1 MAVTIQTNPQ
11 VYTTASNPVVFT
23 FESDETA
30 QANFSYIVELF
41 IDSVLHSTHQ
51 VFPQFGEL
59 AKFNASEAVRSTL
72 ASPLIT
78 NGSLTTNYNTAISSV
93 YIIVYEKYGT
103 PPVIQLDATS
113 DDINV
118 FNGAL
123 RHPDWISWNYLEYWV
138 SKQNSYPSPALFLT
152 SWPRTRKYF
161 CGLNEKIFLG
171 FLSFTH
177 TYDIN
182 FLLYDVN
189 NVFISADT
197 IPIIDSNNMTVIDC
211 SPVTIMSNTTITA
224 FDFATAAYYEV
235 FVQATGLGINSGL
248 SETFKIYMDTECH
261 RYETRRL
268 HWLNKFGVWDSFTF
282 TLVSIDSTNV
292 SSSGYSRESGVW
304 NGTAYTYPL
313 YQGQATTYAK
323 TAKDNLILNSDWINE
338 EVQKWL
344 VRELYESPN
353 VYLEQGENFEPVN
366 VVNSGYQF
374 KQRRVNG
381 LIQEVVEIE
390 RTYLYNSQLN

>member
-11 VYTTASNPVVFT
+11 AFTTASNPVVFT

-41 IDSVLHSTHQ
+41 IDGALHSTHQ

-93 YIIVYEKYGT
+93 YIIVSEKYGT
-103 PPVIQLDATS
+103 PPAIQLDATS
-113 DDINV
+113 NAIFV

-123 RHPDWISWNYLEYWV
+123 RHPDWIDFGFKDYDV
-138 SKQNSYPSPALFLT
+138 STTNNLTPGVLFLT
-152 SWPRTRKYF
+152 SWPRTRKTF
-161 CGLNEKIFLG
+161 CGMNEKIFLG
-171 FLSFTH
+171 FISSDTSF
-177 TYDIN
+177 DVR
-182 FLLYDVN
+182 FRLYDSTNTLIVSY
-189 NVFISADT
+189 NVGLTFNDL
-197 IPIIDSNNMTVIDC
+197 TVVDC
-211 SPVTIMSNTTITA
+211 SPSTIMANTTITA
-224 FDFATAAYYEV
+224 GNFAAAAYYDV
-235 FVQATGLGINSGL
+235 RARGTGGGIFNGS
-248 SETFKIYMDTECH
+248 SEEYRIYIDTECH

-304 NGTAYTYPL
+304 DGTAYTYPL
-313 YQGQATTYAK
+313 YQGQATTYSK

>member
-11 VYTTASNPVVFT
+11 AFTTASNPVVFT

-30 QANFSYIVELF
+30 QANFSYIVELY
-41 IDSVLHSTHQ
+41 IDGALHSTHQ

-93 YIIVYEKYGT
+93 YIIVSEKYGT
-103 PPVIQLDATS
+103 PPAIQLDATS
-113 DDINV
+113 NAIFV

-123 RHPDWISWNYLEYWV
+123 RHPDWIDFGFKDYDV
-138 SKQNSYPSPALFLT
+138 STTNNLTPGVLFLT
-152 SWPRTRKYF
+152 SWPRTRKTF
-161 CGLNEKIFLG
+161 CGMNEKIFLG
-171 FLSFTH
+171 FISSDTSF
-177 TYDIN
+177 DVR
-182 FLLYDVN
+182 FRLYDSTNTLIVSY
-189 NVFISADT
+189 NVGLTFNDL
-197 IPIIDSNNMTVIDC
+197 TVVDC
-211 SPVTIMSNTTITA
+211 SPSTIMANTTITA
-224 FDFATAAYYEV
+224 GNFAAAAYYDV
-235 FVQATGLGINSGL
+235 RARGTGGGIFNGS
-248 SETFKIYMDTECH
+248 SEEYRIYIDTECH

-304 NGTAYTYPL
+304 DGTAYTYPL
-313 YQGQATTYAK
+313 YQGQATTYSK

-366 VVNSGYQF
+366 VVNQNYQF

>member
-1 MAVTIQTNPQ
+1 MAVTIQQNPQ
-11 VYTTASNPVVFT
+11 AFTTASNPVVFT

-41 IDSVLHSTHQ
+41 IDGALHSTHQ
-51 VFPQFGEL
+51 VFPQSAEL

-78 NGSLTTNYNTAISSV
+78 NGTLTTNYNTAISTV
-93 YIIVYEKYGT
+93 YIIVSEKYGT
-103 PPVIQLDATS
+103 PPAIQLDATS
-113 DDINV
+113 NAIFV

-123 RHPDWISWNYLEYWV
+123 RHPQWIDFNFKDYDV
-138 SKQNSYPSPALFLT
+138 STTNNLTPGVLFLT
-152 SWPRTRKYF
+152 SWPRARKTF

-171 FLSFTH
+171 FISSDTSF
-177 TYDIN
+177 DVR
-182 FLLYDVN
+182 FRLYDSTNTLIVSY
-189 NVFISADT
+189 NVGLTFNDL
-197 IPIIDSNNMTVIDC
+197 TVIDC
-211 SPVTIMSNTTITA
+211 SPTTIMANTTITA
-224 FDFATAAYYEV
+224 LDFASAAYYKV
-235 FVQATGLGINSGL
+235 RARGTGVGIFNGS
-248 SETFKIYMDTECH
+248 SEEYDIYIDNECH

-268 HWLNKFGVWDSFTF
+268 HWLNKFGVWDAFTF
-282 TLVSIDSTNV
+282 TLVSTDSTKV
-292 SSSGYSRESGVW
+292 SSTGYSRESGVW
-304 NGTAYTYPL
+304 DGTDYIYPL

-323 TAKDNLILNSDWINE
+323 TAKDTLILNSDWINE

-366 VVNSGYQF
+366 VVNQNYDF
-374 KQRRVNG
+374 KQRRING
-381 LIQEVVEIE
+381 LIQEVVQIE

>member
-1 MAVTIQTNPQ
+1 MAIIIQQNPQ
-11 VYTTASNPVVFT
+11 VITTASNPVVFT

-30 QANFSYIVELF
+30 QANFSYIVELY
-41 IDSVLHSTHQ
+41 IDFVLHSTHQ

-78 NGSLTTNYNTAISSV
+78 NGSLTTDYNTAISLI
-93 YIIVYEKYGT
+93 YIKVSEKYGT
-103 PPVIQLDATS
+103 PPAIQLDATS
-113 DDINV
+113 TNIAV

-123 RHPDWISWNYLEYWV
+123 RHPDWINWNYLEYNV
-138 SKQNSYPSPALFLT
+138 SSANPLTPGVLFLT
-152 SWPRTRKYF
+152 SWPRARKAF
-161 CGLNEKIFLG
+161 CGLNERMFLG
-171 FLSFTH
+171 FISSDTSFTVSFQLRNSSGGLIANYLTPSLSFQM
-177 TYDIN
+177 
-182 FLLYDVN
+182 L
-189 NVFISADT
+189 NVL
-197 IPIIDSNNMTVIDC
+197 DC
-211 SPVTIMSNTTITA
+211 SPATIMANTTITA
-224 FDFATAAYYEV
+224 ANFAAAAYYTVEAIGS
-235 FVQATGLGINSGL
+235 FGGMFNGA
-248 SETFKIYMDTECH
+248 SELFRIYIDTECH

-282 TLVSIDSTNV
+282 TLVSTDSTKV
-292 SSSGYSRESGVW
+292 SSTGYSRESGIW
-304 NGTAYTYPL
+304 DGTSYKYPL

-323 TAKDNLILNSDWINE
+323 TAKDTLILNSDWINE

-366 VVNSGYQF
+366 VVNSDYQF
-374 KQRRVNG
+374 KQRRING
-381 LIQEVVEIE
+381 LIQEVVQIE

>member
-1 MAVTIQTNPQ
+1 MAVTIQQNPQ
-11 VYTTASNPVVFT
+11 AFTTASNPVVFT

-41 IDSVLHSTHQ
+41 IDGALHSTHQ
-51 VFPQFGEL
+51 VFPQFNEL

-78 NGSLTTNYNTAISSV
+78 NGTLTTNYNTAISTV
-93 YIIVYEKYGT
+93 YIIVSEKYGT
-103 PPVIQLDATS
+103 PPAIQLDATS
-113 DDINV
+113 NAIFV

-123 RHPDWISWNYLEYWV
+123 RHPDWINFSFKDYDV
-138 SKQNSYPSPALFLT
+138 STTNNLTPGVKFLT
-152 SWPRTRKYF
+152 SWPRARKTF
-161 CGLNEKIFLG
+161 CGMNEKIFLG
-171 FLSFTH
+171 FISSDTSF
-177 TYDIN
+177 
-182 FLLYDVN
+182 
-189 NVFISADT
+189 NVRFTLRTAGGALIVTDLVSLFFNDL
-197 IPIIDSNNMTVIDC
+197 TVVDC
-211 SPVTIMSNTTITA
+211 SPSTIMANTTITA
-224 FDFATAAYYEV
+224 LDFASAAYYEV
-235 FVQATGLGINSGL
+235 IARGAGTGIFNGS
-248 SETFKIYMDTECH
+248 SETFQIYIDNECH

-282 TLVSIDSTNV
+282 TLVSTDSTKV
-292 SSSGYSRESGVW
+292 SSTGYNRESGVW
-304 NGTAYTYPL
+304 DGTAYTYPF

-323 TAKDNLILNSDWINE
+323 TAKDTLILNSDWINE

-366 VVNSGYQF
+366 VVNSAYQF
-374 KQRRVNG
+374 KQRRING
-381 LIQEVVEIE
+381 LIQEVVEIQ

>member
-1 MAVTIQTNPQ
+1 MAIIIQQEPGFFTS
-11 VYTTASNPVVFT
+11 ASNPVIYT

-30 QANFSYIVELF
+30 QANFSYIVELY
-41 IDSVLHSTHQ
+41 IDGALHSTHQ
-51 VFPQFGEL
+51 VFPQSAEL

-78 NGSLTTNYNTAISSV
+78 NGSLTTNYNTAISTV
-93 YIIVYEKYGT
+93 YIIVSEKYGT
-103 PPVIQLDATS
+103 PPAIQLDATS
-113 DDINV
+113 NAIFV

-123 RHPDWISWNYLEYWV
+123 RHPQWIDFNFKDYDV
-138 SKQNSYPSPALFLT
+138 STTNSFTPGVLFLT
-152 SWPRTRKYF
+152 SWPRTRKTF

-171 FLSFTH
+171 FISSDTSF
-177 TYDIN
+177 
-182 FLLYDVN
+182 DVRFRLFDSTN
-189 NVFISADT
+189 TLIASDNVGLTFNDL
-197 IPIIDSNNMTVIDC
+197 TVVDC
-211 SPVTIMSNTTITA
+211 SPSTIMANTTITA
-224 FDFATAAYYEV
+224 GNFAAAAYYKV
-235 FVQATGLGINSGL
+235 RARGTGVGIFNGS
-248 SETFKIYMDTECH
+248 SEEYDIYIDNECH

-282 TLVSIDSTNV
+282 TLVSIDSTKV

-304 NGTAYTYPL
+304 DGTDYTYPL

-323 TAKDNLILNSDWINE
+323 TAKDTLILNSDWINE

-366 VVNSGYQF
+366 VVNQNYDF
-374 KQRRVNG
+374 KQRRING
-381 LIQEVVEIE
+381 LIQEVVQIE

>member
-1 MAVTIQTNPQ
+1 MAVIIQTNPQ
-11 VYTTASNPVVFT
+11 AFTTASNPVVFT
-23 FESDETA
+23 FESDETS
-30 QANFSYIVELF
+30 QANFSYIVELY
-41 IDSVLHSTHQ
+41 IDGALHSTHQ
-51 VFPQFGEL
+51 VFPQSAEL

-78 NGSLTTNYNTAISSV
+78 NGSLTTNYNTAISTV
-93 YIIVYEKYGT
+93 YIVVSEKYGT
-103 PPVIQLDATS
+103 PPAIQLDATS
-113 DDINV
+113 NAIYV

-123 RHPDWISWNYLEYWV
+123 RHPDWIDFSFKDYDV
-138 SKQNSYPSPALFLT
+138 STTNNLTPGVKFLT
-152 SWPRTRKYF
+152 SWPRARKAF
-161 CGLNEKIFLG
+161 CGLNERIFLG
-171 FLSFTH
+171 FISSDVSF
-177 TYDIN
+177 
-182 FLLYDVN
+182 DVRFRLFN
-189 NVFISADT
+189 
-197 IPIIDSNNMTVIDC
+197 SNNTLIVSDNVGLTFNDLTVVDC
-211 SPVTIMSNTTITA
+211 SPSTIMANTTITA
-224 FDFATAAYYEV
+224 GNFAAAAYYDV
-235 FVQATGLGINSGL
+235 RARGTGGGIFNGS
-248 SETFKIYMDTECH
+248 SEEYDIYIDNECH

-282 TLVSIDSTNV
+282 TLVSIDSTKV
-292 SSSGYSRESGVW
+292 SSTGYSREFGVW
-304 NGTAYTYPL
+304 DGTAYTYPY

-374 KQRRVNG
+374 KQRRING

>member
-11 VYTTASNPVVFT
+11 EFTTASNPVVFT

-30 QANFSYIVELF
+30 QANFSYIVELY
-41 IDSVLHSTHQ
+41 IDGALHSTHQ

-93 YIIVYEKYGT
+93 YIIVSEKYGT
-103 PPVIQLDATS
+103 PPTIQLDATS
-113 DDINV
+113 NAIFV

-123 RHPDWISWNYLEYWV
+123 RHPDWIDFGFKDYDV
-138 SKQNSYPSPALFLT
+138 STTNNLTPGVLFLT
-152 SWPRTRKYF
+152 SWPRARKTF
-161 CGLNEKIFLG
+161 CGMNEKIFLG
-171 FLSFTH
+171 FISSDTSFNVRFTLRTAGGALIVTDLVSLSFN
-177 TYDIN
+177 D
-182 FLLYDVN
+182 L
-189 NVFISADT
+189 
-197 IPIIDSNNMTVIDC
+197 TVVDC
-211 SPVTIMSNTTITA
+211 SPTTIMANTTITA
-224 FDFATAAYYEV
+224 GNFAAAAYYEV
-235 FVQATGLGINSGL
+235 IARGAGAGIFNGS
-248 SETFKIYMDTECH
+248 SETYQIYIDTECH

-282 TLVSIDSTNV
+282 TLVSIDSTKV